1 MFELDDK
8 PHEECGVFG
17 VWSQDDM
24 DAAHCIYYGL
34 VALQHRGQESAGIVV
49 CDTKGPIGNICAHKG
64 MGLVSEVF
72 HEDVLQK
79 LHGNIGIGHV
89 RYSTAGASSV
99 ENAQP
104 IFYNYSKG
112 TLALAHNGNITNA
125 EVLRKELEAAGK
137 VTGSLTIDYIC
148 NAENLTLR
156 LRCHSAAIEAADAIL
171 VFSCGVGVQTVADLF
186 PGKRVCAC

>member
-1 MFELDDK
+1 MENRFMYEWNDK
-8 PHEECGVFG
+8 LHEECGVFG
-17 VWSQDDM
+17 IWSMDDIN
-24 DAAHCIYYGL
+24 AAQWIYYGL

-125 EVLRKELEAAGK
+125 EGLRK
-137 VTGSLTIDYIC
+137 
-148 NAENLTLR
+148 
-156 LRCHSAAIEAADAIL
+156 
-171 VFSCGVGVQTVADLF
+171 DLQ
-186 PGKRVCAC
+186 